1 MDWVTWHQQQ
11 EPCYRQLLELE
22 QQLSLLRYQWGRAEL
37 TPQQLK
43 RQLQQL
49 TRSIA
54 VLTQDL

>member
-1 MDWVTWHQQQ
+1 MDWVTWHQQR
-11 EPCYRQLLELE
+11 EPRYRQLLELE
-22 QQLSLLRYQWGRAEL
+22 QQLCLLRYQWGLAEL

>member
-1 MDWVTWHQQQ
+1 MDWVTWHQQR
-11 EPCYRQLLELE
+11 EPRYRQLLELE
-22 QQLSLLRYQWGRAEL
+22 QQLSLLRYQWGLAEL